1 MKEEEQAIASVSFS
15 DIPEDS
21 KEVTMIAR
29 GFAVLENIYE
39 FNRYRTVKVDMNIV
53 LICRQGRL
61 QFKLNGRTITVERGQ
76 IVIAQSGTVT
86 EGIMASLDLQ
96 CTLLLISNGLV
107 KSLLRSHYDLWN
119 RLLYVNH
126 MNIIQ
131 MPDIAANK
139 QYEAEELSLFVR
151 SYIANQHSMFKEE
164 IVENILRCTMLNILG
179 LMQEQAGVGVAMPYS
194 QSEQLFNRF
203 LENLN
208 QHKQRRHT
216 VSEYAQ
222 ELIVSPKYLSAVCKA
237 VSGKS
242 ALQWINEYVVED
254 IRQML
259 SNTTLSIKEI
269 STQTGFPNLSFF
281 GKYVKRHLGMSPKQY
296 RKSLK

>member
-1 MKEEEQAIASVSFS
+1 MKEKEQTIETVSFS

-21 KEVTMIAR
+21 KQITMFIK

-39 FNRYRTVKVDMNIV
+39 FNQFRAVKVDMNIV

-61 QFKLNGRTITVERGQ
+61 QFKLSGRTITVEKGQ
-76 IVIAQSGTVT
+76 LVIVQSGTTT
-86 EGIMASLDLQ
+86 EGLMASLDLH
-96 CTLLLISNGLV
+96 CTLLLITNGLV

-126 MNIIQ
+126 MNIVQLPEI
-131 MPDIAANK
+131 DASN

-151 SYIANQHSMFKEE
+151 SYIENQHSMFKEE
-164 IVENILRCTMLNILG
+164 IIENILRCTMLNILG
-179 LMQEQAGVGVAMPYS
+179 YMQEQAGGGVTMPYS

-208 QHKQRRHT
+208 QRKQRRQT
-216 VSEYAQ
+216 VMEYAK
-222 ELIVSPKYLSAVCKA
+222 ELYVSPKYLSAVCKA
-237 VSGKS
+237 VSGKN

-269 STQTGFPNLSFF
+269 SVQAGFPNLSFF
-281 GKYVKRHLGMSPKQY
+281 GKFVKRHLGVSPKQY